1 MKLSEFGI
9 TKNCSDLSVKIAN
22 VFAEIKEKGID
33 LLEWDIN
40 GLVFDKDFIREQMY
54 ISNTA
59 SEKELANSMRNIA
72 IKAEGL
78 ENLTIDGMG
87 NEILFNN
94 RAVQI
99 AMLSCKNIVFKNFVI
114 DYVNPSVAEFKV
126 VGKGTGYV
134 DIEINQDTLY
144 TIKCGRLHFCYDDKS
159 RCVIQ
164 ECNPF
169 TEITRRV
176 DWVSYTSH
184 NVFNNKRCKKLENN
198 IIRVYTW
205 LKFFKV
211 DCIYQLNW
219 VRRDGTCFFMDK
231 CEDMVIDNCKFMY
244 MHGMGVLAQL
254 SENVTIQNTDFT
266 PNRAH
271 GRTTTSFA
279 DIMHFV
285 NCKGVM
291 NVKNV
296 KADGTRDDVINNH
309 GIHFKIVKVNGNT
322 VQCKFAHPQA
332 YGFNCFFE
340 NDEIEFIDSSTLLGV
355 GSAKVK
361 SSKMIN
367 PRIIEVELFDIAEGS
382 GIKVGDVIENATQTA
397 SLIVDNLETFNVP
410 TRGILVTTRK
420 PVVIKNSI
428 FHKCYM
434 PSIHISD
441 DARSWYESG
450 YCRDVLIE
458 NNVFD
463 NCVDYAVSIYPENM
477 GSKPVHKN
485 IRIINNKFIS
495 ENGKIMVA
503 KCSEGVVFDKNEIV
517 ASAKVDVKLHNLEN
531 SEINL

>member
-9 TKNCSDLSVKIAN
+9 TNDCSDLSVKIAN
-22 VFAEIKEKGID
+22 VFAEIKHKGIN
-33 LLEWDIN
+33 LLEWDVN

-59 SEKELANSMRNIA
+59 SEKELADSIRNIA

-99 AMLSCKNIVFKNFVI
+99 AMLSCKNVVFKNFVI

-126 VGKGTGYV
+126 VGKGFGYV
-134 DIEINQDTLY
+134 DIEINLDTLY

-164 ECNPF
+164 ELNPL

-176 DWVSYTSH
+176 DSVSYISH
-184 NVFNNKRCKKLENN
+184 NIFNNKKCKKLENN
-198 IIRVYTW
+198 VIRVYTW
-205 LKFFKV
+205 LKIFE
-211 DCIYQLNW
+211 CGCAYQLNW
-219 VRRDGTCFFMDK
+219 VRRDGACFFMDK
-231 CEDMVIDNCKFMY
+231 CKNIVIDNCKFMY

-254 SENVTIQNTDFT
+254 CENVTIKNTDFM
-266 PNRAH
+266 PNGAH
-271 GRTTTSFA
+271 KRTTASFA

-291 NVKNV
+291 NVSNV
-296 KADGTRDDVINNH
+296 KADGTRDDVINIH
-309 GIHFKIVKVNGNT
+309 GIHFKIVNVKDNI

-340 NDEIEFIDSSTLLGV
+340 DDEIEFIDSSTLLGV
-355 GSAKVK
+355 GTAKVK
-361 SSKMIN
+361 SSKMLN
-367 PRIIEVELFDIAEGS
+367 PRTIEIELYDIAKGS
-382 GIKVGDVIENATQTA
+382 IIKVGDAVENATQTA
-397 SLIVDNLETFNVP
+397 SLMVDKLETFNVP

-420 PVVIKNSI
+420 PVVIKNCV

-434 PSIHISD
+434 PCIHISD
-441 DARSWYESG
+441 DAKSWYESG

-463 NCVDYAVSIYPENM
+463 NCVDYAISIYPENT
-477 GSKPVHKN
+477 GNKPVHKN

-495 ENGKIMVA
+495 RNGKVMVA
-503 KCSEGVVFDKNEIV
+503 KCAEGAIFDNNEINSTV
-517 ASAKVDVKLHNLEN
+517 KVDVKLNNLEN

>member
-9 TKNCSDLSVKIAN
+9 SKDSSNLSEKIYN
-22 VFAEIKEKGID
+22 VFKEIKEKGID
-33 LLEWDIN
+33 LLEWDVN
-40 GLVFDKDFIREQMY
+40 DLVFDKDFIREQMY

-87 NEILFNN
+87 NRILFNN

-99 AMLSCKNIVFKNFVI
+99 ALLNCKNIVFENFMI

-126 VGKGTGYV
+126 VGKGFGYV
-134 DIEINQDTLY
+134 DISINQDTLY

-164 ECNPF
+164 EFNPI
-169 TEITRRV
+169 TEITRRL
-176 DWVSYTSH
+176 DFVSYISH
-184 NVFNNKRCKKLENN
+184 NVFNNKRCKKLNN
-198 IIRVYTW
+198 DIIRVYTW
-205 LKFFKV
+205 LKCFELGNT
-211 DCIYQLNW
+211 YQLNW

-231 CEDMVIDNCKFMY
+231 CKDIVVDNCMFLF

-254 SENVTIQNTDFT
+254 TENVTIKDTSFM
-266 PNRAH
+266 PNGVHR
-271 GRTTTSFA
+271 RTTASFA

-291 NVKNV
+291 NVNKV
-296 KADGTRDDVINNH
+296 MVDGTRDDVINNH
-309 GIHFKIVKVNGNT
+309 GIHFKIVKVDGNK

-340 NDEIEFIDSSTLLGV
+340 EDEIEFIDSSSLLPV

-361 SSKMIN
+361 QSNMIS
-367 PRIIEVELFDIAEGS
+367 PRITEIELCDIAENS
-382 GIKVGDVIENATQTA
+382 VIKIGDVIENATWTS
-397 SLIVDNLETFNVP
+397 SLVVDTLETYNVP

-420 PVVIKNSI
+420 PVVIKNCV

-434 PSIHISD
+434 PTIHISD

-450 YCRDVLIE
+450 YCTDVLIE

-463 NCVDYAVSIYPENM
+463 NCEDYAISIWPENT
-477 GSKPVHKN
+477 GNKSVHKN
-485 IRIINNKFIS
+485 IRILNNKFIS
-495 ENGKIMVA
+495 DNGKILIA
-503 KCSEGVVFDKNEIV
+503 KCADGVIFDNNEIITEQ
-517 ASAKVDVKLHNLEN
+517 KVDVKLNNLEN
-531 SEINL
+531 SKINL